1 MWYSNLLNRNFQLAG
16 SKSRG
21 LKGRDT
27 DFVSSLKYESVLKKL
42 APFTIKIL
50 RKGKNIS
57 VMTKYGKVDVFSEVP
72 NKMFFLYQQP
82 KNKIIG
88 VRLHLKKNGY
98 RLARDGLYK
107 NNKKVNFRNYEDLKR
122 FF

>member
-1 MWYSNLLNRNFQLAG
+1 MWYSNLINRNFQLAG

-27 DFVSSLKYESVLKKL
+27 DFVSSLKYETVLKKL
-42 APFTIKIL
+42 APFTTKIL

-57 VMTKYGKVDVFSEVP
+57 VMTKYGKVDVFAEVP

-98 RLARDGLYK
+98 RLSRDGLYK